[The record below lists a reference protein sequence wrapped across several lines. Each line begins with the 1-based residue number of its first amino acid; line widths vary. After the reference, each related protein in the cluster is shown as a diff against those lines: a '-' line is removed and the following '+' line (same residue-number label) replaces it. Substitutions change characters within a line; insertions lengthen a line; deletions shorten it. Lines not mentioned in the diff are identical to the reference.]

1 MEPPEKPMTNAKKS
15 SKNVLLAVMVGQVG
29 FLTLVV
35 ILAAVLGGLALD
47 NLLGTK
53 PWFTIGLIV
62 ASVPVSIFLMI
73 LVARRTVA
81 KIKTDQAPT
90 ADTKED

>member
-29 FLTLVV
+29 FLTLAV

-90 ADTKED
+90 DDTKED